1 MNPTFYSYVLFNWHK
16 RQNVSTFNFYL
27 INQGKIYIGKPVRI
41 VLIQPPIEDFY
52 TTSVRLQPIGLAYL
66 KATIKAYFTEVDV
79 IVRDYNFGHGKRSIA
94 WPKELAFL
102 KPYYPF
108 ADRSPF
114 STFYH
119 YYHFGASYEIIVRD
133 VAELNPDLI
142 GISVLFSAYA
152 PQAFEMARLLKEYL
166 NVPILMGGSHV
177 SAVPQEVL
185 SLPFVDFVILGE
197 GERPMTAFVDAL
209 SGKKHWQS
217 VPNLGFKQNG
227 TLKFTTFEENFN
239 LDEIPFPDFSDFTT
253 ESYRHRGRNLS
264 FVVSSRSCPYRCAF
278 CSVHQTFGLNF
289 RSRSV
294 ENIMAELKLRRSQ
307 GYLAFDFEDDNLTF
321 DQKRMRL
328 LTEALQTEFKGDDI
342 RLMAMNG
349 VAYFRL
355 TKEILLQMRAAGF
368 RDLNISLVSINEQL
382 LRRLKRPYHFGKFQ
396 EMVQF
401 ADQLKMNVVS
411 YQILGLPGDTLPSML
426 QTLIYQSRL
435 PLTIGVSPFYFTPEM
450 PIGNSDFIEKPFWV
464 LGRLTSLGLRK
475 NPNNRDAVYTLFI
488 LARMV
493 NFLKH
498 LSGITK
504 NADLLDLL
512 ANKDAWQ
519 GRERLGLVIL
529 ERLLK
534 EKILYGFTGNEFRPL
549 PRFRFEI
556 FKAFLK
562 QVDFITRPGGGT
574 IKINDRW

>member
-1 MNPTFYSYVLFNWHK
+1 M
-16 RQNVSTFNFYL
+16 
-27 INQGKIYIGKPVRI
+27 RI

-66 KATIKAYFTEVDV
+66 KATIKANFPEVEV
-79 IVRDYNFGHGKRSIA
+79 IVRDYNFGYGKHSIA

-108 ADRSPF
+108 ADHSPF

-119 YYHFGASYEIIVRD
+119 YYHFGASYEAIVRD
-133 VAELNPDLI
+133 VAELNPDLV
-142 GISVLFSAYA
+142 GISALFSAYA
-152 PQAFEMARLLKEYL
+152 PQAYETAKILKERL
-166 NVPILMGGSHV
+166 HVPILMGGSHV

-185 SLPFVDFVILGE
+185 SLPFVDFVIVGE
-197 GERPMTAFVDAL
+197 GERPMAAFVDAL
-209 SGKKHWQS
+209 LGKKRWQS
-217 VPNLGFKQNG
+217 LPNLGFKQNG
-227 TLKFTTFEENFN
+227 TLKFTTAEENFN
-239 LDEIPFPDFSDFTT
+239 LDEIPFPDFSDFKAQ
-253 ESYRHRGRNLS
+253 SYRYQGRNLS
-264 FVVSSRSCPYRCAF
+264 FVVSSRSCPYRCTF
-278 CSVHQTFGLNF
+278 CSVHQTFGRNF
-289 RSRSV
+289 RLRSV
-294 ENIMAELKLRRSQ
+294 ENIMAELNLRRSQ

-328 LTEALQTEFKGDDI
+328 LTEALQSEFTGDDI

-368 RDLNISLVSINEQL
+368 RDLNISLVSVNEKL
-382 LRRLKRPYHFGKFQ
+382 LRRLKRPYHFGKFR
-396 EMVQF
+396 EMVEF

-435 PLTIGVSPFYFTPEM
+435 PLTIGVSPFYFTPAM
-450 PIGNSDFIEKPFWV
+450 PIGNSEFIEKPFWV
-464 LGRLTSLGLRK
+464 LGRLTSLGLSK
-475 NPNNRDAVYTLFI
+475 NPNDRDVVYTLFI

-504 NADLLDLL
+504 DSDLADLL

-519 GRERLGLVIL
+519 GRDRMGLEIL

-534 EKILYGFTGNEFRPL
+534 EKNLYGFTGNEYRPL
-549 PRFRFEI
+549 PKFRFEI
-556 FKAFLK
+556 FKMFLDK
-562 QVDFITRPGGGT
+562 VDFIRRPGGVT
-574 IKINDRW
+574 IKIKDGWHL